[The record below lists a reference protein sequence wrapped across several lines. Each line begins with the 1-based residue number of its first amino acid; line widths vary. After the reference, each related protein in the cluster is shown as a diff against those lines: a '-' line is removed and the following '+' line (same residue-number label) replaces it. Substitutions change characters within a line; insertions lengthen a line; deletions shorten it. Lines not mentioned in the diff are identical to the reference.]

1 MKSSRSKLAI
11 LTAAIFVA
19 GSMANFWGCS
29 ETSPLQPAAPT
40 PATDVLQKG
49 KPTQATYPQEGSV
62 TLSYVDGSNSV
73 GESVTGGDEGF
84 KDGEAG
90 YTGGTINIANGSK
103 LQISPNS
110 LTPPLA
116 LAGQPITI
124 TMRVEKDEVTN
135 TLFYEFGPSG
145 CQFAPSAEVEF
156 HFSDLQGNTNNVKL
170 FYIDANGDY
179 IEQLPDNVD
188 VRGKKFVLS
197 IDHFSRYA
205 IGAE

>member
-29 ETSPLQPAAPT
+29 ETSPLQPAAAT

-49 KPTQATYPQEGSV
+49 KPAKATYPQEGSV
-62 TLSYVDGSNSV
+62 TLSYVDGSS
-73 GESVTGGDEGF
+73 GGSSFTGGDEGF

-110 LTPPLA
+110 LTAPPA

-145 CQFAPSAEVEF
+145 CEFAPSAEVEF
-156 HFSDLQGNTNNVKL
+156 HFSDLQGNTNDVKL

-179 IEQLPDNVD
+179 IEELPDNVD